1 MKILFLMDSRAT
13 YSYSRNVLIH
23 FKNKKKIKTLV
34 TGNYLD
40 KRFGI
45 NLKQFKKDNIEIN
58 EKIKFQSPKPQKNSW
73 SISLGESIK
82 KFSKKLI
89 KLNPNLIVL
98 TGDRIETLAMTL
110 AAAYMNIPIAHIQ
123 AGDKSGHIDDLAR
136 SAIAKFSNI
145 HFSSCIDSSKR
156 LRKWGEKNSRIFELG
171 APQLDD
177 IDNIAKK
184 KIRKKD
190 YFIVMFHPV
199 LNESDKIID
208 QMKNLIK
215 SLKDFENPIY
225 WIYPNNDYGFQL
237 VLNLLKKSYL
247 KNLKI
252 IKNLDRDKFIKLL
265 SESKMLIGNSSCGII
280 EAASFKLPVV
290 NIGTR
295 QNNRPQ
301 SKNILNSNYSSKD
314 IKKKIS
320 IALSVKFQKKCNTV
334 KNLYYKKNSG
344 YHIYKVLNQLNQN
357 SKILKKY

>member
-89 KLNPNLIVL
+89 KLNPSLIVV
-98 TGDRIETLAMTL
+98 TGDRIETLGMTL

-145 HFSSCIDSSKR
+145 HFSSCRDSSKR
-156 LRKWGEKNSRIFELG
+156 LKKWGEKNSRIFELG

-177 IDNIAKK
+177 IHNIAKK

-237 VLNLLKKSYL
+237 VLNLLKKNYL
-247 KNLKI
+247 KNIKI
-252 IKNLDRDKFIKLL
+252 IKNLDRDKFIRLL

-301 SKNILNSNYSSKD
+301 SKNILNSNYTSKD
-314 IKKKIS
+314 IRKKIS
-320 IALSVKFQKKCNTV
+320 IALSEKFQKKCNMV
-334 KNLYYKKNSG
+334 RNLYYKKNSG

>member
-1 MKILFLMDSRAT
+1 M
-13 YSYSRNVLIH
+13 
-23 FKNKKKIKTLV
+23 
-34 TGNYLD
+34 
-40 KRFGI
+40 
-45 NLKQFKKDNIEIN
+45 KQFKNDNIRID
-58 EKIKFQSPKPQKNSW
+58 EKIKFQSPKSQKNSW

-89 KLNPNLIVL
+89 KLNPNLIVV
-98 TGDRIETLAMTL
+98 TGDRIETLGMTL
-110 AAAYMNIPIAHIQ
+110 AAAYMNIPVAHIQ

-145 HFSSCIDSSKR
+145 HFSSCKDSSKR
-156 LRKWGEKNSRIFELG
+156 LKKWGEKNSRIYELG

-177 IDNIAKK
+177 IYNIAKK
-184 KIRKKD
+184 KIIKKD

-199 LNESDKIID
+199 LNEADKIID
-208 QMKNLIK
+208 QMKNLIS
-215 SLKDFENPIY
+215 SLKEFKNPIY

-237 VLNLLKKSYL
+237 VLDLLKKNKL
-247 KNLKI
+247 KNIKI

-265 SESKMLIGNSSCGII
+265 SESRLLIGNSSCGII

-301 SKNILNSNYSSKD
+301 SKNILNSSYKSKD
-314 IKKKIS
+314 IKKKIGL
-320 IALSVKFQKKCNTV
+320 ALSVKFQKKCNAV

-344 YHIYKVLNQLNQN
+344 YLTYKVLNQLNQN

>member
-45 NLKQFKKDNIEIN
+45 NLKQFKNDNIRID
-58 EKIKFQSPKPQKNSW
+58 EKIKLQSPKSQKNSW

-89 KLNPNLIVL
+89 KLNPNLIVV
-98 TGDRIETLAMTL
+98 TGDRIETLGMTL
-110 AAAYMNIPIAHIQ
+110 AAAYMNIPVAHIQ

-145 HFSSCIDSSKR
+145 HFSSCKDSSKR
-156 LRKWGEKNSRIFELG
+156 LKKWGEKNSRIYELG

-177 IDNIAKK
+177 IYNIAKK
-184 KIRKKD
+184 KIIKKD

-199 LNESDKIID
+199 LNEADKIID
-208 QMKNLIK
+208 QMKNLIS
-215 SLKDFENPIY
+215 SLKEFKNPIY

-237 VLNLLKKSYL
+237 VLDLLKKNKL
-247 KNLKI
+247 KNIKI

-265 SESKMLIGNSSCGII
+265 SESRLLIGNSSCGII

-301 SKNILNSNYSSKD
+301 SKNILNSSYKRKD
-314 IKKKIS
+314 IKKKIGL
-320 IALSVKFQKKCNTV
+320 ALSVKFQKKCNAV

-344 YHIYKVLNQLNQN
+344 YLTYKVLNQLNQN